1 MNSKTYK
8 AFGDS
13 WVDYPIPFV
22 GGGLYDH
29 LATLANIS
37 IENHGK
43 AGDSTEQTMG
53 LNKRARLQTALK
65 DCNILFWSS
74 GGDDFAG
81 EQFVILLNK
90 NVDGDIT
97 KAINWKRANAYFDLI
112 IADYEC
118 LFELRDEV
126 NPGCWIVFH
135 DYDYPVASVMGKGI
149 LFLGPWLQPSLI
161 DRGWTNVNDQ
171 VAIVK
176 LFLAELQSRFSAFSI
191 TQKNCLFVNTQGV
204 LHEDD
209 WANELHLEDI
219 GWKKIAMIIHQKLLI
234 HQLL

>member
-1 MNSKTYK
+1 MKYK

-29 LATLANIS
+29 LAQLAGIT

-43 AGDSTEQTMG
+43 AGDSTEETMG
-53 LNKRARLQTALK
+53 LNKRARLQEALT

-90 NVDGDIT
+90 NVDGDIN

-112 IADYEC
+112 IADYES

-126 NPGCWIVFH
+126 NPDCWIVFH

-149 LFLGPWLQPSLI
+149 LVLGPWLQPSLI
-161 DRGWTNVNDQ
+161 AKNWTNVNDQ

-176 LFLAELQSRFSAFSI
+176 LFLQELQKRFASFSS
-191 TQKNCLFVNTQGV
+191 TQKNCIFVNTQGF
-204 LHEDD
+204 LKDDD
-209 WANELHLEDI
+209 WANELHLKDI
-219 GWKKIAMIIHQKLLI
+219 GWKKLAMLINAKLLAYK
-234 HQLL
+234 LL